1 MEELQT
7 ELYKGHR
14 IRILTDDD
22 PLNPR
27 TECDGQAGTMVCS
40 HRRYD
45 LGDAHDVKF
54 DDHESW
60 DEAEAW
66 IIKEHKAIVILPI
79 YMYDHSGITI
89 RTTPFSCPWDSG
101 RLGLI
106 YTTTNMAKDVLGVP
120 RNKKLTIENLKKVRK
135 LLEAEVVEY
144 DKYIRGE
151 AYRFEVYHE
160 ADEEHD
166 NLIDACSGYDDIDAA
181 TTDAKHFVDA
191 HVKQAKVGTCL

>member
-1 MEELQT
+1 MEVLQT

-14 IRILTDDD
+14 ILILNDDD

-27 TECDGQAGTMVCS
+27 TECDGNAGTMACS
-40 HRRYD
+40 HKRYD

-54 DDHESW
+54 DDHDSW
-60 DEAEAW
+60 DEVEAW
-66 IIKEHKAIVILPI
+66 IIKEHKAVVILPI
-79 YMYDHSGITI
+79 YMLDHSGIAISTK
-89 RTTPFSCPWDSG
+89 PFSCPWDSG

-106 YTTTNMAKDVLGVP
+106 YTTTNMAKNVLGVP
-120 RNKKLTIENLKKVRK
+120 RNKKLTVENLKKARE

-166 NLIDACSGYDDIDAA
+166 NLLDSCSSFDSVEYAM
-181 TTDAKHFVDA
+181 TEAKAFVDA
-191 HVKQAKVGTCL
+191 KELRHAV